1 MNVRF
6 LARVEGPVSGMSCG
20 GSSTRPWT
28 TARPADCS
36 RPLRGACVKLLVIDD
51 HPVVL
56 EGLVALLRHSEPSW
70 SVLQAQ
76 SAADGLDILHAHE
89 SIAVV
94 LLDLAM
100 PGLSGVDAID
110 AFRNARPDL
119 AIIVISAR
127 ETAEEVRQAL
137 AHGARGFIP
146 KSSRPQTLLAAVR
159 LVLGGEIYVPP
170 AILATEAVQD
180 RSSKLTPRQL
190 EILDALSEGRSNKD
204 IAVTFG
210 LSEKTVK
217 AHISAIFRAL
227 GVVNRTQAAAARRVK
242 GAR

>member
-1 MNVRF
+1 
-6 LARVEGPVSGMSCG
+6 
-20 GSSTRPWT
+20 
-28 TARPADCS
+28 
-36 RPLRGACVKLLVIDD
+36 VKLLVIDD

-56 EGLVALLRHSEPSW
+56 EGLVALLRHSEPSLT
-70 SVLQAQ
+70 VLQAQ
-76 SAADGLDILHAHE
+76 SAADGLEILHANE
-89 SIAVV
+89 YISAV

-127 ETAEEVRQAL
+127 ETANEVRQAL

-170 AILATEAVQD
+170 AILGPEASQD
-180 RSSKLTPRQL
+180 RSPKLTPRQL
-190 EILDALSEGRSNKD
+190 EILDALSEGSSNKD
-204 IAVTFG
+204 IAAMFG
-210 LSEKTVK
+210 LAEKTVK
-217 AHISAIFRAL
+217 AHVSAIFRAL
-227 GVVNRTQAAAARRVK
+227 GVVNRTQAAAAHR
-242 GAR
+242 ARPAR